1 MNQAFVRAAGKFDVP
16 RDLLAAVGY
25 GETHLD
31 GHTGR
36 PSQANGYGVM
46 HLASNPANRTLEK
59 AADITGEPLSRLRRD
74 TAANILGGAA
84 VLRSYAD
91 RLGLD
96 GDERDDIDAWYP
108 AVAQYSGST
117 GRAAARYADTV
128 YAFLAQGFAATVPGG
143 EQISVAARPVAP
155 VKGTLSATAGRAPI
169 TPYPSALWVPADSH
183 NFTVGRTATIDK
195 VIIHV
200 TQGSYAGS
208 IKWFQ
213 DPTAEVSAHY
223 VVRSSDGQ
231 ITQTVRDSDTA
242 YHAKQ
247 ANASALGIEHEGYI
261 DDPSWFTDTMYRASA
276 ALARALCD
284 KYGIPKD
291 RAHIIGH
298 SEAPGTDHTD
308 PGRYWEWNRY
318 MGFVEGDSS
327 SGSGNSTGGSSSGSG
342 GSSSSDGLGFA
353 SYTLLQSGASGAQ
366 VTAVQQLLNTQG
378 YASRRRGRGLRRGHA
393 ERGEGVPDDPR
404 AARGRHRRAEDLDRS
419 PVGKLHAD
427 AAAGRLGR
435 RCEAAP
441 AVADRGARHD
451 RGRRRDLRSRHGD
464 GGAHLPDP
472 PGAGGHR
479 DREQQHLGGA
489 ARGALTL
496 RAGTQPLN
504 GVHDETVGRSPSGQA
519 IGWAVRC
526 PTDLFYWA
534 PDLCSRPADAARRPT
549 VRGGRAEPVPA
560 CPGLDRSPSEETG
573 NDHRHVWATG

>member
-1 MNQAFVRAAGKFDVP
+1 MPRRAAAHTGRRASVLAALAVTALTATGTPAAATSAAHLPATAADGGRTMHRAFVKAAGKYDVP

-59 AADITGEPLSRLRRD
+59 AAAITGEPLSRLRRD
-74 TAANILGGAA
+74 TTANILGGAA

-108 AVAQYSGST
+108 AVAQYSGTT
-117 GRAAARYADTV
+117 GPAAARYADTV
-128 YAFLAQGFAATVPGG
+128 YAFLTHGFAATVPGG
-143 EQISVAARPVAP
+143 EQISVTARPVAP
-155 VKGTLSATAGRAPI
+155 EKGTLSATSGHAPT
-169 TPYPSALWVPADSH
+169 TPYPSALWVPADAH
-183 NFTVGRTATIDK
+183 NFTVGRAATIDK

-200 TQGSYAGS
+200 TQGSYEGS

-213 DPTAEVSAHY
+213 DPKAEVSAHY

-276 ALARALCD
+276 ALTRALCD

-298 SEAPGTDHTD
+298 DEAPGTDHTD
-308 PGRYWEWNRY
+308 PGRYWDWNRY

-327 SGSGNSTGGSSSGSG
+327 SGNSGSTSNGSGTNGGTSGSTGDG
-342 GSSSSDGLGFA
+342 GSSDGLGFA
-353 SYTLLQSGASGAQ
+353 SYPLLQSGASGAH

-378 YASRRRGRGLRRGHA
+378 FAAGAADGSFGAATLSAVKAYQTSRGLPAGGIVGPKTWTALLSAGSTPTLRQGDSGADVKRLQ
-393 ERGEGVPDDPR
+393 RSLT
-404 AARGRHRRAEDLDRS
+404 AALGTTVDAVGTFG
-419 PVGKLHAD
+419 PVTATAVRTYQTRQGLAVTGIVSSNTWAALHA
-427 AAAGRLGR
+427 GR
-435 RCEAAP
+435 
-441 AVADRGARHD
+441 
-451 RGRRRDLRSRHGD
+451 
-464 GGAHLPDP
+464 
-472 PGAGGHR
+472 
-479 DREQQHLGGA
+479 
-489 ARGALTL
+489 
-496 RAGTQPLN
+496 
-504 GVHDETVGRSPSGQA
+504 
-519 IGWAVRC
+519 
-526 PTDLFYWA
+526 
-534 PDLCSRPADAARRPT
+534 
-549 VRGGRAEPVPA
+549 
-560 CPGLDRSPSEETG
+560 
-573 NDHRHVWATG
+573 

>member
-1 MNQAFVRAAGKFDVP
+1 MPRRAAAHTGRRASVVAALAVTALTATGTPAAATSAAHLPATAADGGRTMDRAFVKAAGKYDVP

-59 AADITGEPLSRLRRD
+59 AAAITGEPLSRLRRD

-108 AVAQYSGST
+108 AVAQYSGTT
-117 GRAAARYADTV
+117 GPAAARYADTV
-128 YAFLAQGFAATVPGG
+128 YAFLTHGFAATVPGG
-143 EQISVAARPVAP
+143 EQISVTARPVAP
-155 VKGTLSATAGRAPI
+155 EKGTLSATSGRAPI
-169 TPYPSALWVPADSH
+169 TPYPSALWVPADAH
-183 NFTVGRTATIDK
+183 NFSVGRTATIDK

-200 TQGSYAGS
+200 TQGSYEGS

-213 DPTAEVSAHY
+213 DPAAEVSAHY

-276 ALARALCD
+276 ALTRALCD

-298 SEAPGTDHTD
+298 DEAPGTDHTD
-308 PGRYWEWNRY
+308 PGRYWDWNRY

-327 SGSGNSTGGSSSGSG
+327 SGNGGSTNNGSGSG
-342 GSSSSDGLGFA
+342 STSGSAGDGSSGDGLGFD
-353 SYTLLQSGASGAQ
+353 SYPLLQSGASGAH

-378 YASRRRGRGLRRGHA
+378 FAAGAADGSFGAATLSAVKAYQTRHGLPAGGNVGPKTWTALLSAGSTPTLRQGDSGADVKRLQ
-393 ERGEGVPDDPR
+393 RSLT
-404 AARGRHRRAEDLDRS
+404 AALGTTVDAVGTFG
-419 PVGKLHAD
+419 PVTATAVRTYQTRQGLAVTGIVSSNTWAALHA
-427 AAAGRLGR
+427 GR
-435 RCEAAP
+435 
-441 AVADRGARHD
+441 
-451 RGRRRDLRSRHGD
+451 
-464 GGAHLPDP
+464 
-472 PGAGGHR
+472 
-479 DREQQHLGGA
+479 
-489 ARGALTL
+489 
-496 RAGTQPLN
+496 
-504 GVHDETVGRSPSGQA
+504 
-519 IGWAVRC
+519 
-526 PTDLFYWA
+526 
-534 PDLCSRPADAARRPT
+534 
-549 VRGGRAEPVPA
+549 
-560 CPGLDRSPSEETG
+560 
-573 NDHRHVWATG
+573 

>member
-1 MNQAFVRAAGKFDVP
+1 MPRRAAAHTGRRASVLAALAVTALTATGTPAAATSAAHLPATAADGGRTMNRAFVKAAGKYDVP

-59 AADITGEPLSRLRRD
+59 AAAITGEPLSRLRRD
-74 TAANILGGAA
+74 TTANILGGAA

-108 AVAQYSGST
+108 AVAQYSGTT
-117 GRAAARYADTV
+117 GPAAARYADTV
-128 YAFLAQGFAATVPGG
+128 YAFLTHGFAATVPGG
-143 EQISVAARPVAP
+143 EQISVTARPVAP
-155 VKGTLSATAGRAPI
+155 EKGTLSATSGHAPT
-169 TPYPSALWVPADSH
+169 TPYPSALWVPADAH

-200 TQGSYAGS
+200 TQGSYEGS

-213 DPTAEVSAHY
+213 DPKAEVSAHY

-276 ALARALCD
+276 ALTRALCD

-298 SEAPGTDHTD
+298 DEAPGTDHTD
-308 PGRYWEWNRY
+308 PGRYWDWNRY

-327 SGSGNSTGGSSSGSG
+327 SGNSGSTSNGSGTNGGTSGSTGDG
-342 GSSSSDGLGFA
+342 GSSDGLGFA
-353 SYTLLQSGASGAQ
+353 SYPLLQSGASGAH

-378 YASRRRGRGLRRGHA
+378 FAAGAADGSFGAATLSAVKAYQTSHGLPAGGIVGPKTWTALLSAGSTPTLRQGDSGADVKRLQ
-393 ERGEGVPDDPR
+393 RSLT
-404 AARGRHRRAEDLDRS
+404 AALGTTVDAVGTFG
-419 PVGKLHAD
+419 PVTATAVRTYQTRQGLAVTGIVSSNTWAALHA
-427 AAAGRLGR
+427 GR
-435 RCEAAP
+435 
-441 AVADRGARHD
+441 
-451 RGRRRDLRSRHGD
+451 
-464 GGAHLPDP
+464 
-472 PGAGGHR
+472 
-479 DREQQHLGGA
+479 
-489 ARGALTL
+489 
-496 RAGTQPLN
+496 
-504 GVHDETVGRSPSGQA
+504 
-519 IGWAVRC
+519 
-526 PTDLFYWA
+526 
-534 PDLCSRPADAARRPT
+534 
-549 VRGGRAEPVPA
+549 
-560 CPGLDRSPSEETG
+560 
-573 NDHRHVWATG
+573 

>member
-1 MNQAFVRAAGKFDVP
+1 MPRRAAAHTGRRASVLAALAVTALTAAGTPAAAAPAAHPPALPTDGRHAMNQAFVHAAGEFDVP

-108 AVAQYSGST
+108 AVAQYSGTT

-128 YAFLAQGFAATVPGG
+128 YAFLAHGFAATVPGG
-143 EQISVAARPVAP
+143 EQISVTARPVAP
-155 VKGTLSATAGRAPI
+155 EKGTLSATAGRAPI
-169 TPYPSALWVPADSH
+169 TPYPSALWVPADAH

-200 TQGSYAGS
+200 TQGSYAGT

-242 YHAKQ
+242 YHAKH

-276 ALARALCD
+276 ALTRALCD

-291 RAHIIGH
+291 RTHIIGH
-298 SEAPGTDHTD
+298 SEVSGTDHTD
-308 PGRYWEWNRY
+308 PGRYWDWNRY
-318 MGFVEGDSS
+318 MSFVEDD
-327 SGSGNSTGGSSSGSG
+327 SGSGSGSGSGGSGSGGSGSGGSGSGGSGSG
-342 GSSSSDGLGFA
+342 GSSSSGSSSSGLGFA

-378 YASRRRGRGLRRGHA
+378 YAAGAADGNFGAPTLSAVKSYQTTRGLPAGGIVGPKTWTALLSAGSTPTLRQGDSGTDVKRLQ
-393 ERGEGVPDDPR
+393 R
-404 AARGRHRRAEDLDRS
+404 ALTAALGTTVDAVGTFG
-419 PVGKLHAD
+419 PVTATAVRTYQTRQGLAVTGIVSTNTWAALHA
-427 AAAGRLGR
+427 GR
-435 RCEAAP
+435 
-441 AVADRGARHD
+441 
-451 RGRRRDLRSRHGD
+451 
-464 GGAHLPDP
+464 
-472 PGAGGHR
+472 
-479 DREQQHLGGA
+479 
-489 ARGALTL
+489 
-496 RAGTQPLN
+496 
-504 GVHDETVGRSPSGQA
+504 
-519 IGWAVRC
+519 
-526 PTDLFYWA
+526 
-534 PDLCSRPADAARRPT
+534 
-549 VRGGRAEPVPA
+549 
-560 CPGLDRSPSEETG
+560 
-573 NDHRHVWATG
+573 

>member
-1 MNQAFVRAAGKFDVP
+1 MPRRAAAHTGRRASVLAALAVTALTATGTPAAAAAGAQPPAPAADGRHAMNQAFVRAAGKFDVP

-36 PSQANGYGVM
+36 PSQAIGYGVM

-108 AVAQYSGST
+108 AVAQYSGTT

-143 EQISVAARPVAP
+143 ERISVAARPVAP
-155 VKGTLSATAGRAPI
+155 VKDTLSATAGRAPI

-223 VVRSSDGQ
+223 VVRSSDGK

-276 ALARALCD
+276 ALTRALCD

-308 PGRYWEWNRY
+308 PGRYWDWSRY
-318 MGFVEGDSS
+318 MGFVEGDGS
-327 SGSGNSTGGSSSGSG
+327 SGSNGNENSTGG
-342 GSSSSDGLGFA
+342 SSSDGLGFA
-353 SYTLLQSGASGAQ
+353 SYTLLQSGASGTQ

-378 YASRRRGRGLRRGHA
+378 YAAGAADGNFGAATLSAVKAYQTTRGLPAGGIVGPKTWTALLSAGSTPTLRRGDSGA
-393 ERGEGVPDDPR
+393 DVKRLQR
-404 AARGRHRRAEDLDRS
+404 SLTAALGTTVDAVGTFG
-419 PVGKLHAD
+419 PVTATAVRTYQTRQGLAITGIVSSKTWAALHA
-427 AAAGRLGR
+427 GR
-435 RCEAAP
+435 
-441 AVADRGARHD
+441 
-451 RGRRRDLRSRHGD
+451 
-464 GGAHLPDP
+464 
-472 PGAGGHR
+472 
-479 DREQQHLGGA
+479 
-489 ARGALTL
+489 
-496 RAGTQPLN
+496 
-504 GVHDETVGRSPSGQA
+504 
-519 IGWAVRC
+519 
-526 PTDLFYWA
+526 
-534 PDLCSRPADAARRPT
+534 
-549 VRGGRAEPVPA
+549 
-560 CPGLDRSPSEETG
+560 
-573 NDHRHVWATG
+573 